1 MYHFIQLIQQPI
13 AYRSFQKYLASG
25 FTTKKN
31 KVMKNIL
38 QAAALI
44 IIAAS
49 AIGAAALSHHKA
61 SEVNRPEWEKGFENA
76 ELTLGL
82 SDSIFIFHLNKK

>member
-1 MYHFIQLIQQPI
+1 
-13 AYRSFQKYLASG
+13 
-25 FTTKKN
+25 
-31 KVMKNIL
+31 MKNIL
-38 QAAALI
+38 QATALI

-61 SEVNRPEWEKGFENA
+61 SQVYRAEWEKGFENA

-82 SDSIFIFHLNKK
+82 SDSNFIFHLNKK